1 MKTKE
6 EIKKLKIEIYK
17 AIKGSIGGDWGFF
30 SEGFDFGYTQC
41 QEDNME
47 NKYTAK
53 DMEDYAKFCINCH
66 INKVPCIMADNWF
79 EQIKKI

>member
-6 EIKKLKIEIYK
+6 EIYELYYKIWDDFNDKYDDNLHYY
-17 AIKGSIGGDWGFF
+17 SFV
-30 SEGFDFGYTQC
+30 EGYIQC

-47 NKYTAK
+47 NKYTGQ

-66 INKVPCIMADNWF
+66 INKVPCIIADNWF